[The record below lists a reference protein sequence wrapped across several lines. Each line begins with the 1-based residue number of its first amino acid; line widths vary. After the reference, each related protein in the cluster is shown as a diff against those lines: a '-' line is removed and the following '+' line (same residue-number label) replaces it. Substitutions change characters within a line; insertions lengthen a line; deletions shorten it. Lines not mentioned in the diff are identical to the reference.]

1 MRRRTT
7 HLLIL
12 IVITTMAAYARSGS
26 DTAQTGSALTHA
38 PAKVRAVAN
47 PFGNS
52 ESARAAG
59 QKLFA
64 RYCSECHGET
74 AVGTPQGPP
83 LREVSK
89 AVTAG
94 TLQWFIKNGNLR
106 AGMPSWSRLPD
117 QQRWQLVTY
126 LQALSD

>member
-1 MRRRTT
+1 MRRLTI

-12 IVITTMAAYARSGS
+12 LATTSVTTYARSGP
-26 DTAQTGSALTHA
+26 DKAGSALTHA

-47 PFGNS
+47 PLGNS
-52 ESARAAG
+52 GSARAAG

-74 AVGTPQGPP
+74 AKGTPQGPP
-83 LREVSK
+83 IREASK

-126 LQALSD
+126 LQSLSE

>member
-1 MRRRTT
+1 MRRTI

-12 IVITTMAAYARSGS
+12 LVITTVATYARSGS
-26 DTAQTGSALTHA
+26 EKARAGSALTYA
-38 PAKVRAVAN
+38 PAKVRAIAN
-47 PFGNS
+47 PFVNS
-52 ESARAAG
+52 GPARAAG